1 MIDQTALTADLRKLL
16 DKDLLPLLGR
26 RAKAEPEIDAAL
38 KSEHA
43 AAKSAGRTSS
53 AFEVWRD
60 DYLTQVGVA
69 WVLGCVFIRFMEDN
83 GLVNGKDGFPRIAGP
98 GSALKQA
105 QDQHEAH
112 FRQHPTHSDRDYLL
126 AVFKDAGKLRGCHE
140 LFSKEHNPLWAQG
153 GVLMDADAAS
163 RLIAFFQ
170 QLDSGSDKA
179 ELVHDFTDQN
189 LGTRF
194 LGDLYQNLSEAARK
208 KYALLQTPV
217 FVEEFILDRTL
228 EPAIK
233 EFGLCD
239 QKGRDLSAQKKPIP
253 SDHLIRM
260 IDPTVGSGH
269 FLLGGFERLFAH
281 WQKQEPMT
289 EPAVLAERCLNS
301 LFGVD
306 LNPYAANIAR
316 FRLLVAAL
324 KACGIKRLREARDFR
339 VNIAVGDSLLH
350 GSFAGGVGGG
360 ELFEAQVRTD
370 SGSAYATSAE
380 DLEVLRRFLMPH
392 RYHVVV
398 GNPPYITVKD
408 AALSEAYRR
417 RYGSC
422 HRKYALSVPFFERF
436 FDLAV
441 APEGAEVSK
450 AGFVG
455 KITANSFMKREFG
468 KKLIETYLP
477 RWDLTHVIDTSGA
490 YIPGHGTPTVILY
503 GRHRAPVGRGVRA
516 VLGIRGEPATPED
529 PATAKVWSAILDQID
544 RPGSTSEFVSVTDTL
559 RESFHTHPWSIG
571 GGGAA
576 ELKEQLDEGA
586 TTTLDSCIH
595 DLGRTTHTGEDDVF
609 YISPSAANTGGF
621 GPECV
626 PLVIGEDIRDFTV
639 TPNTLSIFP
648 YDKTD
653 ATPVP
658 VSPQLRQH
666 FWQHRAVLRQRLD
679 FGNTPE
685 QRGLRWFDH
694 SMFFPSR
701 YNAPLSIAFAFVATH
716 NHFVLDRGGKVFKQ
730 SAPVIK
736 LPAGAS
742 EEDHLALLGVLNSA
756 AACFW
761 MQQVFHNKGGPGGG
775 CSKDE
780 KWHDFYEFAGTKL
793 GDAPVPWAAN
803 DRSEA
808 DNALRTSIMGVAR
821 DIDTLA
827 QARAQFLPA
836 SLLAASAGGGAV
848 SAGGGGAAPEG
859 VSALLQAART
869 IVQLSR
875 TTVQT
880 SRTTLQPDRTMLQA
894 ERTILQLA
902 RSILQ
907 TTRTTVQAGR
917 TTLQPGRREAG
928 TDHSPESPRAGSPD
942 AAPAAPQTIL
952 SRADLDAAR
961 GGADLILQQMIAL
974 QEELDWL
981 VYRAYGLLEDT
992 KAEHQPA
999 ADAPPINLGERAF
1012 EIVMARKMEAG
1023 TLQTEWFRRHGS
1035 TPITQI
1041 PAHPPTWP
1049 AAYKKVVE
1057 HRIALIEAG
1066 AKQNKDI
1073 ALIEQPEYKRRW
1085 NTEKWEE
1092 MEERAL
1098 REWLLD
1104 RLEWGMKTPSAETT
1118 DSSRSGVWEERDP
1131 RLMTAARLADRMRGD
1146 DAFKS
1151 VAALYAK
1158 SHAAPDELTALVQQL
1173 IAAESVPFLP
1183 VLRYKDKGLQ
1193 NRQLWERTWTL
1204 QREEDRLEALR
1215 EQARA
1220 KIKAAEAAVIEQS
1233 LSEERDEI
1241 KTLDSKLAEL
1251 RATLVE
1257 KYLPDQHIE
1266 PGTPPE
1272 KVAEAIGRDKVSA
1285 CRVLVDQIEGVVSKL
1300 KEARADFDR
1309 RLPQLCRDDEAWQR
1323 ASAELEAV
1331 PPNPEIEVPPRY
1343 TSKEFQTSDYW
1354 RLRGKLDVPKER
1366 FVSFPHCGPDGD
1378 QTTLVTWAGF
1388 DHRQQAKA
1396 VTTYYTDRKANA
1408 GWEKSRFIPLLAGLL
1423 ELLPWLKQWH
1433 NQPDADGHKWAEVIE
1448 GFIDDEARELCLTV
1462 DQIRAW
1468 TPPAAASNRGRKG
1481 GRKKKADADETAP
1494 LLQGDD

>member
-1 MIDQTALTADLRKLL
+1 MIDQALLTADLRKFLE
-16 DKDLLPLLGR
+16 KDLLPALRR
-26 RAKAEPEIDAAL
+26 RAAAEAEIDRAL
-38 KSEHA
+38 RAEHT
-43 AAKSAGRTSS
+43 AAKAAGRTGF

-83 GLVNGKDGFPRIAGP
+83 GLVDARDHFPRIAGP
-98 GSALKQA
+98 GPALRQA
-105 QDQHEAH
+105 QDQHEAY
-112 FRQHPTHSDRDYLL
+112 FKQHPTHSDRDYLL
-126 AVFKDAGKLRGCHE
+126 AVFADAGKLRGCHE

-153 GVLMDADAAS
+153 GALMDADAAS

-170 QLDSGSDKA
+170 QLDDEA
-179 ELVHDFTDQN
+179 EEATLAHDFTDPA

-253 SDHLIRM
+253 SDHLLRM

-289 EPAVLAERCLNS
+289 QPAVLAERCLNS

-324 KACGIKRLREARDFR
+324 KVCGIKRLREARDWTI
-339 VNIAVGDSLLH
+339 NIAVGDSLLH
-350 GSFAGGVGGG
+350 GSFAGGTAGG

-417 RYGSC
+417 RYQAC
-422 HRKYALSVPFFERF
+422 HGQYAMTVPFFERF

-441 APEGAEVSK
+441 APESTEVSK

-455 KITANSFMKREFG
+455 KITSNSFMKREFG
-468 KKLIETYLP
+468 KKLIETFLP
-477 RWDLTHVIDTSGA
+477 AGAWDLTHVIDTSGA
-490 YIPGHGTPTVILY
+490 FIPGHNGHKGGTPTVVLF
-503 GRHRAPVGRGVRA
+503 GRHRPSVSKAIRA
-516 VLGIRGEPATPED
+516 VMGIRGEPSTPDD
-529 PATAKVWSAILDQID
+529 PATAKVWSAILNQID
-544 RPGSTSEFVSVTDTL
+544 NPGSESDFVSVSDTP
-559 RESFHTHPWSIG
+559 RENFHTHPWSIG

-576 ELKEQLDEGA
+576 ELKETLDEGA
-586 TTTLDSCIH
+586 AAMLDSFIH
-595 DLGRTTHTGEDDVF
+595 DLGRTTHTGDDDTF
-609 YISPSAANTGGF
+609 YLTPSAAATSGF
-621 GPECV
+621 APECV
-626 PLVIGEDIRDFTV
+626 PLVVGEDIREFSIAPATF
-639 TPNTLSIFP
+639 SIFP
-648 YDKTD
+648 YDKVD
-653 ATPVP
+653 ARAI
-658 VSPQLRQH
+658 SPSARLSHHLWR
-666 FWQHRAVLRQRLD
+666 HRVVLRCRLD

-701 YNAPLSIAFAFVATH
+701 YATPLSIAFPFLATH

-730 SAPVIK
+730 TAPVIK
-736 LPAGAS
+736 LPDGAT
-742 EEDHLALLGVLNSA
+742 EDDHLALVGLLNSA
-756 AACFW
+756 TACFW
-761 MQQVFHNKGGPGGG
+761 GRQTLFPKGGYADG
-775 CSKDE
+775 
-780 KWHDFYEFAGTKL
+780 KWEERLEWDGTKVATFPL
-793 GDAPVPWAAN
+793 PWSASEGTDNPLRAAVT
-803 DRSEA
+803 A
-808 DNALRTSIMGVAR
+808 VAR

-836 SLLAASAGGGAV
+836 SLLAASAGGGA
-848 SAGGGGAAPEG
+848 AGPES

-869 IVQLSR
+869 IVQLTR

-880 SRTTLQPDRTMLQA
+880 SRTTLQPDRTMIQA
-894 ERTILQLA
+894 DRTILQLA

-907 TTRTTVQAGR
+907 TTRTTVQADRTTVQAGR
-917 TTLQPGRREAG
+917 TTLQPARREAG
-928 TDHSPESPRAGSPD
+928 TDHSPESPPPHAVAPRAAAPNAAAG
-942 AAPAAPQTIL
+942 AAPAIL

-961 GGADLILQQMIAL
+961 GAADLILQQMIAL

-981 VYRAYGLLEDT
+981 IYRAYGLLEDT
-992 KAEHQPA
+992 PPHKAEHTPA
-999 ADAPPINLGERAF
+999 AEAPPINLGERAF

-1035 TPITQI
+1035 TPITQV
-1041 PAHPPTWP
+1041 PAHWP

-1104 RLEWGMKTPSAETT
+1104 RLEWGTKPPSAETT
-1118 DSSRSGVWEERDP
+1118 DGSRSSVWDERDP
-1131 RLMTAARLADRMRGD
+1131 RLMTASRLADRMRGD
-1146 DAFKS
+1146 EAFRAM
-1151 VAALYAK
+1151 AALYAK
-1158 SHAAPDELTALVQQL
+1158 SHAAPDDLTALVQQL
-1173 IAAESVPFLP
+1173 VEAESVPFLP
-1183 VLRYKDKGLQ
+1183 VLRYKETGLR
-1193 NRQLWERTWTL
+1193 NRQIWERTWEL

-1215 EQARA
+1215 EKART
-1220 KIKAAEAAVIEQS
+1220 KMKAASDAMLAKFPKKEA
-1233 LSEERDEI
+1233 D
-1241 KTLDSKLAEL
+1241 
-1251 RATLVE
+1251 
-1257 KYLPDQHIE
+1257 
-1266 PGTPPE
+1266 
-1272 KVAEAIGRDKVSA
+1272 
-1285 CRVLVDQIEGVVSKL
+1285 
-1300 KEARADFDR
+1300 EARASDKILTALLKKDT
-1309 RLPQLCRDDEAWQR
+1309 AWT
-1323 ASAELEAV
+1323 AANADLEAV
-1331 PPNPEIEVPPRY
+1331 PANPEIEVPPRY
-1343 TSKEFQTSDYW
+1343 ASKDFQNANYW

-1378 QTTLVTWAGF
+1378 QTTLITWAGF
-1388 DHRQQAKA
+1388 DHRQQAQA
-1396 VTTYYTDRKANA
+1396 ITTYYTDKKANA
-1408 GWEKSRFIPLLAGLL
+1408 GWDKSRFVPLLAGLV

-1433 NQPDADGHKWAEVIE
+1433 NQPDAEGHNWAEVIE
-1448 GFIDDEARELCLTV
+1448 GFIADEARELGLMAEQV
-1462 DQIRAW
+1462 RAW
-1468 TPPAAASNRGRKG
+1468 TPPEAVKRKGAGG
-1481 GRKKKADADETAP
+1481 GRKKKVVSEPTLLGTDE
-1494 LLQGDD
+1494 GND